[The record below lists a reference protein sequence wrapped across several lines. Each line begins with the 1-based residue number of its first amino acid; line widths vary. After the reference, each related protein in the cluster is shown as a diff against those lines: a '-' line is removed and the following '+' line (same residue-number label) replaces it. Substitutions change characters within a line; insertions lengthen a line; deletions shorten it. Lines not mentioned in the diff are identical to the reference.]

1 MNFKILKK
9 RRKMTENIFHFIFY
23 LYTQFDINWNFS
35 NFTKNIFIYKNQ
47 GNYKMKIIKQTKI

>member
-1 MNFKILKK
+1 
-9 RRKMTENIFHFIFY
+9 MTENIFHFIFY